1 MTEPIPDEEMKI
13 HSDVTCT
20 VCGCVCD
27 DLRIRVSGNR
37 LEHIEP
43 SCTLASPWFERLMA
57 AQEISVPAAKVEG
70 QPVSLEAGI
79 ERAAEIL
86 RNSRAPLIWGLSRS
100 STEGQRAAV
109 ALAERLGA
117 NIDTTASVCHASS
130 IMAIQVVGESTSSLG
145 EIKNRSDLVIYW
157 GANPVVSH
165 PRHMERYSADPTSDW
180 LPQGRKDRTL
190 VVVDHSMHETAERAD
205 LFIPVSEG
213 RDFEAIWTLRQLI
226 RGETPATNAATGADI
241 KALED
246 LAKRMQSCRYGVVFF
261 GLGLA
266 RTHLGYL
273 NVEALLKLVAELN
286 DHTRFTARRL
296 RVPGNVSGADSVLCW
311 QTGYPF
317 GVNLA
322 RDYPRYNPGEFTAGE
337 LLEREEVDA
346 CLFVGSQDVEELSP
360 QAREHLHRVP
370 VISLDPPHQPNSI
383 ESQVQFTTSINGV
396 HAPGTIYRM
405 DETPLPLK
413 SFLTTD
419 YPGDSEVL
427 ERILMALPKQ
437 GTASPCQQQ

>member
-1 MTEPIPDEEMKI
+1 MI
-13 HSDVTCT
+13 SDVTCT

-27 DLRIRVSGNR
+27 DLRIHLSGNR
-37 LEHIEP
+37 IEHVEP
-43 SCTLASPWFERLMA
+43 PCSLAAPWFERLTA
-57 AQEISVPAAKVEG
+57 VQDSPVPVAQVNGESVA
-70 QPVSLEAGI
+70 LEKAIERSAGI
-79 ERAAEIL
+79 L
-86 RNSRAPLIWGLSRS
+86 CQSHAPLIWGLSRS

-130 IMAIQVVGESTSSLG
+130 IMAIQAVGESTSSLG
-145 EIKNRSDLVIYW
+145 EIKNRADLVIYW

-165 PRHMERYSADPTSDW
+165 PRHMERYALEPKSEW
-180 LPQGRKDRTL
+180 LPQGRQDRTL
-190 VVVDHSMHETAERAD
+190 VVVDNQCHETAEHAD
-205 LFIPVSEG
+205 VFIPVSDG
-213 RDFEAIWTLRQLI
+213 QDFEAIWTLRQLI
-226 RGETPATNAATGADI
+226 RGEMPATDATTGASI
-241 KALED
+241 TELQD
-246 LAKRMQSCRYGVVFF
+246 LAQRMLACRYGVVFF

-337 LLEREEVDA
+337 LLERGEIDA
-346 CLFVGSQDVEELSP
+346 CLLVGSQDVDELSP
-360 QAREHLHRVP
+360 QAREHLSRIP
-370 VISLDPPHQPNSI
+370 VISLDPPHEPPSI
-383 ESQVQFTTSINGV
+383 RTEVQFTTGIYGV
-396 HAPGTIYRM
+396 HFPGTIYRM

-413 SFLTTD
+413 SFQTTS
-419 YPGDSEVL
+419 YPSEAEVL
-427 ERILMALPKQ
+427 EKILAAFPS
-437 GTASPCQQQ
+437 TSSTTPRD